1 MCSKHAEN
9 VVDWMH
15 GGGMHTVFVVLAPL
29 SKTRMSRKLIMEVH
43 YLKIFFPD
51 LILQMCKKTR
61 RV

>member
-9 VVDWMH
+9 VVGCVHPPSMH
-15 GGGMHTVFVVLAPL
+15 PVFVALAPL
-29 SKTRMSRKLIMEVH
+29 LKTRMSRKLIMEVH